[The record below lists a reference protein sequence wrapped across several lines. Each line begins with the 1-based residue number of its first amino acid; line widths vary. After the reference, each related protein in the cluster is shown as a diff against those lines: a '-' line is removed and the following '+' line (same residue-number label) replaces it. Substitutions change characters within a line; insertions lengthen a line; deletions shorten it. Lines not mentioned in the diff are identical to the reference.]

1 MEISYTN
8 SKPDFKERRKRG
20 FYTAMLD
27 EFMNVSESAL
37 KISCHSENEFLRM
50 KNGTRYA
57 AERYKDHSFI
67 VHSDAEKWIVWV
79 VK

>member
-8 SKPDFKERRKRG
+8 SKPDFKRKRG

-27 EFMNVSESAL
+27 DFMNVSESTL

-57 AERYKDHSFI
+57 VERYKDHSFI
-67 VHSDAEKWIVWV
+67 LMLRSGSSRWSNDQD
-79 VK
+79 